1 MCYKKFDLISQST
14 QWCESHKREHAED
27 MVIFLRDQIIAKE
40 ECFGSKWRYT
50 SWSTRNYRGVLRSH
64 CYWRIHEQIM
74 SFLGH
79 PSNRTR
85 ETCPSH
91 VFVKRDHKI
100 TPEWYFYTHVARED
114 ENPNLT
120 KPCSE
125 LCKDTNFVFL
135 PSCARSSSSNR
146 NVGLMHIPSLQEKN
160 INSKPMC
167 RNSKTLMM
175 RRVVNS
181 NAIAPQPYIIDRK
194 RTKYIVEI
202 VVWK

>member
-1 MCYKKFDLISQST
+1 
-14 QWCESHKREHAED
+14 
-27 MVIFLRDQIIAKE
+27 
-40 ECFGSKWRYT
+40 
-50 SWSTRNYRGVLRSH
+50 
-64 CYWRIHEQIM
+64 M

-100 TPEWYFYTHVARED
+100 TPEWYFYTHAARED

-160 INSKPMC
+160 INRCAGIQRLWM
-167 RNSKTLMM
+167 MM

-181 NAIAPQPYIIDRK
+181 NAIAPQPYIIERK
-194 RTKYIVEI
+194 RTKYLVEI
-202 VVWK
+202 VV